1 MEATRPALDIFVV
14 CDHCHNTSNPPEV
27 ARKGGSA
34 YEARTFGSV
43 SGGAYGGD
51 DGGFSLAG
59 SSTGSARRHA
69 FSSGSRR
76 VLAKSGG
83 TQPSHRRHRRRGHWN
98 TNKCVS

>member
-51 DGGFSLAG
+51 DGGFSLAR
-59 SSTGSARRHA
+59 SSTGSANHA
-69 FSSGSRR
+69 FSSGSSLC
-76 VLAKSGG
+76 LAKGECPKPSH
-83 TQPSHRRHRRRGHWN
+83 PSHRRREHWN
-98 TNKCVS
+98 NKCVS